1 MAEEKNIS
9 QSVDPEARA
18 LVERYPKVYSERKF
32 WRKLWRWAKR
42 AGRVVIQHALTLY
55 YCAQDRDT
63 PGGCAPS
70 SGARWATSFGR
81 WIRTRMCSRAGI
93 WMTLGFSCSCS
104 VTSLNTS
111 NPSTTTER
119 VSA

>member
-18 LVERYPKVYSERKF
+18 LIERYPKVYSERKF
-32 WRKLWRWAKR
+32 WKKLWRGAKR

-63 PGGCAPS
+63 PRWVRTLIWGALGYFIWPVDTHPDVLPGGYLDD
-70 SGARWATSFGR
+70 
-81 WIRTRMCSRAGI
+81 
-93 WMTLGFSCSCS
+93 LGVLCSCS

-111 NPSTTTER
+111 NPSTTNGR